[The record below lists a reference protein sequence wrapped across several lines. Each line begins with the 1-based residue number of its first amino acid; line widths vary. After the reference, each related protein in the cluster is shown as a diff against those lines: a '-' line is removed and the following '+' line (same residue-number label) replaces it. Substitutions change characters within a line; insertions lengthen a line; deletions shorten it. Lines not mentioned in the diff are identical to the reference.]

1 MSLSSVIQIAQN
13 SLSNMTTRT
22 SVLARN
28 INEAGNSDYARREV
42 QTISLSPGAGSASI
56 RRITNLRLESA
67 LAGAV
72 SVNSGQQVHSS
83 LVDTLSGLLAGDDG
97 ELNVSAQLT
106 ALQSSL
112 QTYSANPENAL
123 LASAVLSN
131 AKEMVSGL
139 NDATRTIQDFRLNVD
154 KDIAQAG
161 DDLNSMLSEFKV
173 LNDSIRQGT
182 QTCTDV
188 NDALDR
194 RTAVLSQIS
203 QIVPVSSFVR
213 SNNDMVLVTASGAML
228 FETAPRTFSFTA
240 QTALAPGTSGNPVY
254 VDVIKLAVP
263 NSNSASASGSLEALF
278 RLRDTLAPT
287 LQKQMDELARSL
299 ISVFSETDV
308 TGGALAPMQGLFA
321 RSGGPA
327 FPTAGLVS
335 NGLAGDIII
344 NPAYDPESGGNI
356 FRLRDGG
363 ANGAAYLSN
372 PSGAVSYSERLIG
385 LSTGFDAGQPYDV
398 SAGLAAQASLSAFSV
413 QSSGW
418 LAGLKSESA
427 QSAIKAEAKYAM
439 LSESLSNTKGV
450 NIDTEMARL
459 GEFEQAYQASAR
471 LLKAADQML
480 QDLLDAVG

>member
-22 SVLARN
+22 GVLARN
-28 INEAGNSDYARREV
+28 VNEAGNSDYARRELR
-42 QTISLSPGAGSASI
+42 TISLSPGATSTSI
-56 RRITNLRLESA
+56 RRITDLRLESA

-72 SVNSGQQVHSS
+72 SVNSGQQVHAR
-83 LVDTLSGLLAGDDG
+83 LIETLSGLLAGSDG
-97 ELNVSAQLT
+97 ELTVSAQMT

-112 QTYSANPENAL
+112 QTCSSNPENAL
-123 LASAVLSN
+123 LAGAVLSN
-131 AKEMVSGL
+131 ARDMVAGL
-139 NDATRTIQDFRLNVD
+139 NDATRTIQDFRLSVD
-154 KDIAQAG
+154 NDIAQAV
-161 DDLNSMLSEFKV
+161 DELNSMLSEFKS
-173 LNDSIRQGT
+173 LNDTIRLGT
-182 QTCTDV
+182 QSGTDV

-203 QIVPVSSFVR
+203 QIVPVSSFIR

-228 FETAPRTFSFTA
+228 FETAPRTVSFTA
-240 QTALAPGTSGNPVY
+240 QTAMAPGSNGNAVY
-254 VDVIKLAVP
+254 VDVIKLALP
-263 NSNSASASGSLEALF
+263 NSNTASASGSLDALL
-278 RLRDTLAPT
+278 RLRDTVAPT

-299 ISVFSETDV
+299 ISVFAETDV
-308 TGGALAPMQGLFA
+308 AGGALAPLQGLFA

-344 NPAYDPESGGNI
+344 NPAYDPQSGGNI

-363 ANGAAYLSN
+363 ANGPAYLAN
-372 PSGAVSYSERLIG
+372 PNGSASYSERLIN
-385 LSTGFDAGQPYDV
+385 LSIGFDTAQPYDV
-398 SAGLAAQASLSAFSV
+398 SAGLAAQASLSAFSS

-418 LAGLKSESA
+418 LAGLKSQSA
-427 QSAIKAEAKYAM
+427 QSAIKSEAKHAM
-439 LSESLSNTKGV
+439 LSDSLSNTKGV

-471 LLKAADQML
+471 LLNAADQML